1 MNNRTFSFK
10 VINEIKTKQRPR
22 ARVVNGKYAKIYTP
36 KDTISY
42 ENLIKTV
49 YQNSGGLFFGDS
61 PLMMNIKAYFAPT
74 TKQSKLMSFGLN
86 CLNHKDLDNIA
97 KIILDALN
105 GIAYKDDKQIF
116 YMSISKEYS
125 STGQDYIEVS
135 ISNNP
140 KGSLENVKKEAYYYK
155 IWNRREEL
163 RNKSKLTAQEAK
175 RFKEIDKELKEV
187 EWLPF

>member
-1 MNNRTFSFK
+1 MNNFSFK

-49 YQNSGGLFFGDS
+49 YQNAGGVFYGYS
-61 PLMMNIKAYFAPT
+61 PLMVKIKAYFAPT
-74 TKQSKLMSFGLN
+74 AEQEKFISQGLK
-86 CLNHKDLDNIA
+86 CVNHKDLDNIA
-97 KIILDALN
+97 KTILDALN
-105 GIAYKDDKQIF
+105 GIAYKDDKQVF
-116 YMSISKEYS
+116 DLSISKEFS
-125 STGQDYIEVS
+125 LTGQDYIEVS
-135 ISNNP
+135 LNSHEE
-140 KGSLENVKKEAYYYK
+140 GSLENVKKEAYYYK

-175 RFKEIDKELKEV
+175 RFKEIDKELKEA